1 MGLTALDAAEVAGA
15 AAAAVAAAGC
25 CFSSFLGPTAA
36 AAVAVEGAPPFC
48 AIDSLVVVVVVEDWL
63 EVWISLF
70 LSECEGGEE
79 VGFWLSLLA
88 AAAAATVVSALAGAG
103 LESFF
108 AVAFSAGGALISM
121 GLDSDLV

>member
-48 AIDSLVVVVVVEDWL
+48 AIDSLVVVVVEDWL